1 MGLDGCCGCCVL
13 PCGGFGAWRRVG
25 LGCGRCG
32 ILEGTSPPTPSPAA
46 NAAARFKR
54 GGPRRD
60 LHPGGCR
67 LPRSPLALPFALG
80 RGGFLVEHLFVL
92 TGASVPCYSLGIPFT
107 NDKEPTMYD
116 LPRNDAI
123 AADHQGRAG
132 VSACPYCGIVTDGS
146 WCYCHEDGEE
156 DGTEQPPTAESTA
169 VASLHQ
175 CLDCGAEYLTGTHA
189 PDCLSVVALFASRFT
204 AGDEMGQDPEE
215 LSGAYI
221 VNALR
226 DPDAEPLDPVDGSS
240 ILAFVLTA
248 QVGDVVRLGG
258 GAAPVCILERVV

>member
-1 MGLDGCCGCCVL
+1 
-13 PCGGFGAWRRVG
+13 
-25 LGCGRCG
+25 
-32 ILEGTSPPTPSPAA
+32 
-46 NAAARFKR
+46 
-54 GGPRRD
+54 
-60 LHPGGCR
+60 
-67 LPRSPLALPFALG
+67 LPFDLR

-107 NDKEPTMYD
+107 NDKESTMYD

-204 AGDEMGQDPEE
+204 AVDEMGQDPEE